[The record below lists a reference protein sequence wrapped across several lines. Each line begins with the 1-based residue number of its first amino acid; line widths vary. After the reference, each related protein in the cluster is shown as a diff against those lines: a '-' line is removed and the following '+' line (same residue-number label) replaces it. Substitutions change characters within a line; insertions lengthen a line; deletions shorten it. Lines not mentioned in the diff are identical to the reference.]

1 MSMSVYLSFKCTDA
15 DKAAVLRDLLLSR
28 GASVQGFDESVDFY
42 AIKEQGQTAVLN

>member
-28 GASVQGFDESVDFY
+28 GASVHGFDESVDFY